1 MGHDNFCCRDV
12 FIFLINK
19 GPFQIRLCQ
28 NIAKLS
34 SARNNNSFAP
44 EEKKMFLLLLLF
56 FIFAELDAA
65 FEIFLNK
72 TQ

>member
-44 EEKKMFLLLLLF
+44 EEKKKVFTAVVVFHLC
-56 FIFAELDAA
+56 
-65 FEIFLNK
+65 
-72 TQ
+72 